1 MQCLAVLREDKSR
14 FLFPL
19 FSVHIA
25 IVLVYRFADGDTA
38 TGGLDADLLGGA
50 FRARD

>member
-19 FSVHIA
+19 FSAIA